1 MKFYKN
7 HTQKWK
13 KKTPS
18 ISFYIDNQEFG
29 AYYRILLYS
38 VPADTFLK
46 VEVADSKL
54 DLFFI

>member
-1 MKFYKN
+1 M
-7 HTQKWK
+7 K